1 MIDGAMGDVM
11 TDKKTIAVIGA
22 TGAQGGGLVRAILAD
37 PQGLFAVR
45 AITRSAGSERAR
57 ALAEAG
63 AEVAEAD
70 LADEASLRKAF
81 DGAYGAFV
89 VTNFWES
96 VSAEVE
102 LAQAAAAASAAK
114 DAGVQHVIW
123 STLED
128 TRGHLPVGSDRYPT
142 LDGYTVPHFDAKAE
156 ANALFEQLGVP
167 TTFLQTSFNW
177 ENFSVGLGA
186 TRSENGRLVL
196 TLPMGERRL
205 AGIAAEDV
213 GRTALGIFARGREY
227 IGATVSVAGE
237 HLTGQ
242 QLADAFAD
250 AFAEPV
256 DYRPMTHDQFRA
268 LPIPGAAEF
277 GNMFQYYYE
286 AEEDFVGARDL
297 DVVRSLNPRL
307 QTFRGWLDAHKEQL
321 RPA

>member
-1 MIDGAMGDVM
+1 MIE
-11 TDKKTIAVIGA
+11 TKTIAVIGA
-22 TGAQGGGLVRAILAD
+22 TGVQGGGVVRAILAD
-37 PQGLFAVR
+37 PQGPFTVR

-57 ALAEAG
+57 RLAAAG
-63 AEVAEAD
+63 AKVVEAD
-70 LADEASLRKAF
+70 LGDEASLRKAF

-96 VSAEVE
+96 ASAKVE
-102 LAQAAAAASAAK
+102 LAQAAAAASAVK
-114 DAGVQHVIW
+114 DAGVHHVIW

-128 TRGHLPVGSDRYPT
+128 TRAHLPVNSDRYPT

-167 TTFLQTSFNW
+167 TTFLQTTFNW
-177 ENFSVGLGA
+177 ENFAVGLGV
-186 TRSENGRLVL
+186 TRGEDGRLVL

-213 GRTALGIFARGREY
+213 GRTALGIFARGEEY
-227 IGATVSVAGE
+227 IGRTVSIAGE

-242 QLADAFAD
+242 QLADAFAE
-250 AFAEPV
+250 AFGEPV
-256 DYRPMTHDQFRA
+256 DYRPLTHDQFRA

-277 GNMFQYYYE
+277 GNMFQFYYE
-286 AEEDFVGARDL
+286 AEKDFVGARDL
-297 DVVRSLNPRL
+297 DFVRSLNPRL
-307 QTFRGWLDAHKEQL
+307 QTFRGWLDTHKERL

>member
-1 MIDGAMGDVM
+1 M

-22 TGAQGGGLVRAILAD
+22 TGGQGGGLVRAILAD
-37 PQGLFAVR
+37 PQGPFTVR
-45 AITRSAGSERAR
+45 AITRSAASERAR
-57 ALAEAG
+57 QLAETG
-63 AEVAEAD
+63 AEVVEAD

-96 VSAEVE
+96 LSAKVE
-102 LAQAAAAASAAK
+102 LAQAAAAAAAAK
-114 DAGVQHVIW
+114 DSGVRHVIW

-156 ANALFEQLGVP
+156 ANAQFERLGVP

-177 ENFSVGLGA
+177 ENFAVGLGPI
-186 TRSENGRLVL
+186 RGEGGRLVL

-205 AGIAAEDV
+205 AGISVEDV
-213 GRTALGIFARGREY
+213 GRTALGIFARGEEY
-227 IGATVSVAGE
+227 IGRTVSIAGE
-237 HLTGQ
+237 HVTGE
-242 QLADAFAD
+242 QLAETFAEG
-250 AFAEPV
+250 FGEPV
-256 DYRPMTHDQFRA
+256 DYRPLTHDQFRA

-286 AEEDFVGARDL
+286 AEKDFVGARDL
-297 DVVRSLNPRL
+297 DFVRSLNPRL
-307 QTFRGWLDAHKEQL
+307 QTFRDWLAVHKEQL

>member
-1 MIDGAMGDVM
+1 M

-22 TGAQGGGLVRAILAD
+22 TGGQGGGLVRAILAD
-37 PQGLFAVR
+37 PQGPFTVR
-45 AITRSAGSERAR
+45 AITRSAASERAR
-57 ALAEAG
+57 ELAETG
-63 AEVAEAD
+63 AEVVEAD

-96 VSAEVE
+96 LSAKVE
-102 LAQAAAAASAAK
+102 LAQAAAAAAAAK
-114 DAGVQHVIW
+114 DSGVRHVIW

-156 ANALFEQLGVP
+156 ANAQFERLGVP

-177 ENFSVGLGA
+177 ENFAVGLGPI
-186 TRSENGRLVL
+186 RGEGGRLVL

-205 AGIAAEDV
+205 AGISVEDV
-213 GRTALGIFARGREY
+213 GRTALGIFARGEEY
-227 IGATVSVAGE
+227 IGRTVSIAGE
-237 HLTGQ
+237 HVTGE
-242 QLADAFAD
+242 QLAETFAEG
-250 AFAEPV
+250 FGEPV
-256 DYRPMTHDQFRA
+256 DYRPLTHDQFRA

-286 AEEDFVGARDL
+286 AEKDFVGARDL
-297 DVVRSLNPRL
+297 DFVRSLNPRL
-307 QTFRGWLDAHKEQL
+307 QTFRDWLAVHKEQL

>member
-1 MIDGAMGDVM
+1 M
-11 TDKKTIAVIGA
+11 TDKKTIAVVGA

-37 PQGLFAVR
+37 PEGPFTAR

-57 ALAEAG
+57 QLAEAG
-63 AEVAEAD
+63 VEVVEAD
-70 LADEASLRKAF
+70 LGDEASLRKAF
-81 DGAYGAFV
+81 EGAYGAFV

-96 VSAEVE
+96 TSAKVE
-102 LAQAAAAASAAK
+102 LAQAAAAAAAVK

-167 TTFLQTSFNW
+167 TTFLQTTFYW
-177 ENFSVGLGA
+177 ENFGVGLGPI
-186 TRSENGRLVL
+186 RGEDGRLVL

-205 AGIAAEDV
+205 AGIATEDV
-213 GRTALGIFARGREY
+213 GRTALAIFARGQEY
-227 IGATVSVAGE
+227 IGRTVSVAGE
-237 HLTGQ
+237 HLTGE

-250 AFAEPV
+250 AFGEPV
-256 DYRPMTHDQFRA
+256 DYRPLTHDQFRA

-277 GNMFQYYYE
+277 GNMYQFYYE

-297 DVVRSLNPRL
+297 DFVRSLNPRL
-307 QTFRGWLDAHKEQL
+307 QTFRDWLDAHEEQL